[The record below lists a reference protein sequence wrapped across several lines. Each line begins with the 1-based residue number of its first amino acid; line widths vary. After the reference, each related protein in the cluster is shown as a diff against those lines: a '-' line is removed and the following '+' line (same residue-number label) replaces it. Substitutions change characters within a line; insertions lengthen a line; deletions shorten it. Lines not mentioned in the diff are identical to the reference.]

1 MKINIYI
8 YSSKGIQKDKNDINK
23 ERFEKVFTD
32 QNYKDVCTNRG
43 FRVVDN
49 YMITY
54 TQEGKGLSYVYDKR
68 QVLSDGCST
77 APLPI

>member
-1 MKINIYI
+1 MEYKKIII
-8 YSSKGIQKDKNDINK
+8 ILIKKDLK
-23 ERFEKVFTD
+23 KVLTD

-49 YMITY
+49 YMISY
-54 TQEGKGLSYVYDKR
+54 VRQKKGLTYQYDKR
-68 QVLSDGCST
+68 VVLSDGCST